1 MKLVVLGSGTAVPH
15 PKRSSAAFW
24 LETSGGTVLLDCS
37 ASVPHRM
44 AQESLDWAGLDAIW
58 VSHFH
63 VDHCGGIAPYLFG
76 MRWAAREAD
85 RKKPLR
91 IFGAAGLKDLLSKLN
106 DASGGK
112 ILDQPFTLETVEV
125 EPLEEFDLLD
135 GVKAVAMSTPHTP
148 ESCAVRVTYPGGA
161 SIVYT
166 SDTGFAKEISAFAKE
181 ADLLVIESSFVKDK
195 PVEKHLELAEAM
207 YLIRHAR
214 PKRAMLT
221 HLYAEWDDVDFDAE
235 VRRFEPACEVI
246 QAFDG
251 IRLDVSEIVDSE

>member
-1 MKLVVLGSGTAVPH
+1 MKLIVLGSGTAEPH

-37 ASVPHRM
+37 AMAPHRM
-44 AQESLDWAGLDAIW
+44 AQEGLNWAGLDAIW

-76 MRWAAREAD
+76 MRWAARATE
-85 RKKPLR
+85 RKRPLR
-91 IFGAAGLKDLLSKLN
+91 IFGSEGLKELLSKLN

-112 ILDQPFTLETVEV
+112 ILDQSFPLEIIEV
-125 EPLEEFDLLD
+125 ETLEEFDILD
-135 GVKAVAMSTPHTP
+135 GVKAVAISTPHTP
-148 ESCAVRVTYPGGA
+148 ESCAVRITDADGV
-161 SIVYT
+161 SVVYT
-166 SDTGFAKEISAFAKE
+166 SDTGFAKEISAFGKE
-181 ADLLVIESSFVKDK
+181 SDLLVIESSFVKDK

-207 YLIRHAR
+207 YLIRHAQ

-221 HLYAEWDDVDFDAE
+221 HLYAQWDNVNFDAE
-235 VRRFEPACEVI
+235 VRKFEPACEVL

-251 IRLDVSEIVDSE
+251 LRLSIPE

>member
-1 MKLVVLGSGTAVPH
+1 
-15 PKRSSAAFW
+15 
-24 LETSGGTVLLDCS
+24 
-37 ASVPHRM
+37 M
-44 AQESLDWAGLDAIW
+44 AQEGLDWAGLDAIW

-76 MRWAAREAD
+76 MRWAARAAE
-85 RKKPLR
+85 RKKPLK

-112 ILDQPFTLETVEV
+112 ILDQPFPLEIVEV
-125 EPLEEFDLLD
+125 EPLEEFGLLD
-135 GVKAVAMSTPHTP
+135 GIKGVAMSTPHTP
-148 ESCAVRVTYPGGA
+148 DSCAVRITDSDGA

-181 ADLLVIESSFVKDK
+181 TDLLVIESSFVKDK

-214 PKRAMLT
+214 PERAILT
-221 HLYAEWDDVDFDAE
+221 HLYAQWDDVDLDAE
-235 VRRFEPACEVI
+235 VRKFEPVCEVV

-251 IRLDVSEIVDSE
+251 LRLEFPG